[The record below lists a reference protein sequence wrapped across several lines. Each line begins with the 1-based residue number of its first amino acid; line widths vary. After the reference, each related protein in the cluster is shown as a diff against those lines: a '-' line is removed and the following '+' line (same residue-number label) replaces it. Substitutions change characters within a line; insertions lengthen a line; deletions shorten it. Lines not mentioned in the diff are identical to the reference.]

1 MKAIILAAGRGS
13 RLAPITDTIPKCMV
27 EYNGRSLISTI
38 IDVFNSA
45 GISDISIVGG
55 YKIDVLK
62 VHLEGRGIRY
72 YENKEYAKTNMVYS
86 LFCAVP
92 EMIDDVII
100 SYSDIIY
107 SKEVI
112 RKLINESSP
121 IAVVTDKG
129 WIDLWK
135 LRMDNPL
142 DDAESLKLD
151 SQINIIELGRKTTN
165 YSDISGQYIGLIK
178 IRKDA
183 WRKVIDFYSSLDPK
197 SLYDGKDLNN
207 MFMTSFLQNIIEQ
220 VMPVK
225 AVMIDGG
232 WLEIDSLSDLKAY
245 EQHNLKID

>member
-1 MKAIILAAGRGS
+1 MKAIILAAGRGT

-27 EYNGRSLISTI
+27 EYNGKSLIRTI
-38 IDVFNSA
+38 INVLNNS
-45 GISDISIVGG
+45 GINDISIVGG
-55 YKIDVLK
+55 YKFDVLK
-62 VHLEGRGIRY
+62 AHLEGKGIRY
-72 YENKEYAKTNMVYS
+72 YENTEYAKTNMVHS
-86 LFCAVP
+86 LFCAKP
-92 EMIDDVII
+92 EMTDDVII
-100 SYSDIIY
+100 SYSDIVY
-107 SKEVI
+107 TERVV
-112 RKLINESSP
+112 RELMNESSP
-121 IAVVTDKG
+121 ISVVTDRK

-151 SQINIIELGRKTTN
+151 GQNNVIELGKKTTN

-178 IRKDA
+178 IRKGA

-207 MFMTSFLQNIIEQ
+207 MFMTSFLQNIIDQ

-232 WLEIDSLSDLKAY
+232 WLEIDSLSDLNAY
-245 EQHNLKID
+245 VQHNLKID